1 MHERATPELPV
12 DVQMLPLAFS
22 QLRAAVLLGA
32 LATIRT
38 GLTARIGD
46 TRGRTVAR
54 RLAGSSLCHRVIALA
69 QQQSNVEWC
78 SAAGSHEA
86 QPHPPTMMREASR
99 SAALLMRRTIFTAC
113 RRSVRWMG
121 SATCVR
127 GRLTGWE
134 HAWLGD
140 SGHSARSA
148 SARGAEIDLHS
159 VTLPC
164 RLFAMGAREWPC
176 ATLPRISGVLG
187 RGMRIFTRFFSA
199 VSDAG
204 MRWDNGTPASP
215 ARPDARSPNSIVGR
229 HNINTRDSL
238 GLHAKLFLA
247 RAPPHCSLTSLSASL
262 CISPTDAC
270 VSFLPRASP
279 LAVFSCLARDRT
291 KVGLTA
297 MLAPHARI
305 GTRARQ
311 ECITVQHGNVWLG
324 ELCQETRSCL
334 VCDFHPHL
342 GGQHRSSF
350 LTTIIPRLFPLAHSS
365 FLLSTRSCRRLTP
378 PMVTR

>member
-215 ARPDARSPNSIVGR
+215 ARPTRQSGATTSTRATHLACMQSSFWLVHLRIAR
-229 HNINTRDSL
+229 
-238 GLHAKLFLA
+238 
-247 RAPPHCSLTSLSASL
+247 
-262 CISPTDAC
+262 
-270 VSFLPRASP
+270 LPRCLPPCAFRQRTHVCHSCP
-279 LAVFSCLARDRT
+279 ALALLQYFRVSLA
-291 KVGLTA
+291 TA
-297 MLAPHARI
+297 PKS
-305 GTRARQ
+305 
-311 ECITVQHGNVWLG
+311 V
-324 ELCQETRSCL
+324 
-334 VCDFHPHL
+334 
-342 GGQHRSSF
+342 
-350 LTTIIPRLFPLAHSS
+350 
-365 FLLSTRSCRRLTP
+365 
-378 PMVTR
+378 